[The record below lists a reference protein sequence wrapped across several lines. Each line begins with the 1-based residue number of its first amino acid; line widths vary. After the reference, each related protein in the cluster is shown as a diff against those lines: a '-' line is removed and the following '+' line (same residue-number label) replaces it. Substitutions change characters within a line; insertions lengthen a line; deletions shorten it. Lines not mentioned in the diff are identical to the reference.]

1 MPSREHSRSRA
12 GADQPFGLEGLDA
25 GLAKVLGFGIE
36 EPAPRAPDAIGLQ
49 RLLQRTGLKKDRKT
63 RECAFRYRSARK

>member
-12 GADQPFGLEGLDA
+12 GADQPFCFEGLDV
-25 GLAKVLGFGIE
+25 GLAEPFGLGVK